1 MAKEKG
7 KMPVGKILINGIT
20 RAALK
25 STSWLSA
32 ASFQET
38 TRVLTDACIKGK
50 KDSLVGLKENIIIGG
65 QIPAG
70 TGILQPIE
78 GTYKFPDTKVENLE
92 EEANIN
98 E

>member
-1 MAKEKG
+1 MSKEKDR
-7 KMPVGKILINGIT
+7 MPVGKILINGIT

-25 STSWLSA
+25 SNSWLSA

-65 QIPAG
+65 EIPAG

-78 GTYKFPDTKVENLE
+78 GTYRFPEAKTDEEPLE
-92 EEANIN
+92 DN

>member
-7 KMPVGKILINGIT
+7 KMPVGKILINGST

-65 QIPAG
+65 EIPAG

-78 GTYKFPDTKVENLE
+78 GTYRFPETKVDDDSLE
-92 EEANIN
+92 DN